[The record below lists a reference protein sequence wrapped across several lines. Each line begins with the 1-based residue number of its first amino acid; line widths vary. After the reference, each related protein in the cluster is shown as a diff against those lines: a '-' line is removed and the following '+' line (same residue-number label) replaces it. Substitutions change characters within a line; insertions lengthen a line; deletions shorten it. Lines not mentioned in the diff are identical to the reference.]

1 MVHIFTVNV
10 NNLTF
15 AAAVKDCEAEVV
27 LGQVMKSNLG
37 FKTPTKK
44 FKTWM
49 NRLENLN
56 YVDYQTVV
64 EKLIRSGY
72 GL

>member
-27 LGQVMKSNLG
+27 LAQVMKSNLG
-37 FKTPTKK
+37 FKTPTKR

-49 NRLENLN
+49 NRLESLS